1 MEVGESLDPAS
12 ERIGAIAA
20 FLRQVVGLRIFDEYG
35 DGSAVVGVVYFLGGG
50 FLELS
55 IAHPSPGEGVLDALA
70 PGAGVKP
77 GGDAPA
83 RPRRSPRGAGLPQ
96 GLGGLIELP
105 VADPDGHAVILVEVP
120 EDHFLRRQV

>member
-1 MEVGESLDPAS
+1 MVTECWSDGSVGESLDPAS

-55 IAHPSPGEGVLDALA
+55 GSTPAQGNGFSTLWLPAGRRRACETSAFPS
-70 PGAGVKP
+70 
-77 GGDAPA
+77 
-83 RPRRSPRGAGLPQ
+83 GAGLAQ
-96 GLGGLIELP
+96 ALGGWSKCFWPIP
-105 VADPDGHAVILVEVP
+105 VAM
-120 EDHFLRRQV
+120 R